1 MTSFFHNFF
10 LFSVPGDSSWV
21 VLDSN
26 GSSNR
31 ELESQGPSQQPEKMD
46 IFSQAMASAEI
57 DEFAANNSKQKKS
70 RKKFK
75 KQKNLTFFI
84 FQLKS
89 LLTKYQNLLWSLQK
103 QIQM

>member
-1 MTSFFHNFF
+1 MTSFF

-57 DEFAANNSKQKKS
+57 DEFAANNSKQKK
-70 RKKFK
+70 
-75 KQKNLTFFI
+75 
-84 FQLKS
+84 
-89 LLTKYQNLLWSLQK
+89 
-103 QIQM
+103 